1 MINLSL
7 EVLMSSS
14 VNDTEKSASMQGV
27 HWNEEDWQGMLKHL
41 PSDWEEQA
49 IQLKAWQ
56 RTRKLAQ
63 IADLLRA
70 LLVYAACGYSYR
82 QLGLW
87 ATLMG
92 VGCLSE
98 RAWRKRMERA
108 QDWIS
113 WLLGAFIGS
122 QQSPDWLPRIAGRIL
137 LVDASRLKVPAGSGD
152 DVRMHSAY
160 DLSAGRLE
168 QVEVT
173 DRHSAEGLHHFTL
186 RKGDVVVTDA
196 GSQLGSSVQQGQK
209 QGAYGVHRVS
219 NHQVHLEREDGQK
232 INVKRLVKHQKY
244 GTVSEYQVW
253 VWDPKH
259 KERFAVRLVISLL
272 PRQQAMQ
279 ARARKQEHIRHK
291 KGSKANLAPA
301 WWAGVMILGTT
312 LAKEQWSAQ
321 DVVKLY
327 RARWQ
332 IELFFKRLKQ
342 GLHLHLLPIKLW
354 ERALA
359 SVHLSLIVW
368 SLQEQEAQELSEALS
383 GLLSEPEVGPLQEQ
397 EEQQQL
403 TWVISHWGLACCE
416 LETLRTLL
424 RGSWTR
430 QRLRD
435 CLSDLRRYLVSRQR
449 CRRLSQE
456 TEVQQWLLQRLAM
469 PVKEAITA

>member
-1 MINLSL
+1 
-7 EVLMSSS
+7 MSSS
-14 VNDTEKSASMQGV
+14 VNDTEKSAVVQGV
-27 HWNEEDWQGMLKHL
+27 HWNEEDWQGLLARL
-41 PSDWEEQA
+41 PRDWEEQA
-49 IQLKAWQ
+49 FQLKAWQ

-63 IADLLRA
+63 VADLLRA

-92 VGCLSE
+92 LGCLSE

-108 QDWIS
+108 QAWIG

-122 QQSPDWLPRIAGRIL
+122 QQSPDWLPKSVGRIL

-152 DVRMHSAY
+152 DVRMQSAY
-160 DLSAGRLE
+160 DLSAGRLA

-173 DRHSAEGLHHFTL
+173 DRHSAEGLSHFAVC
-186 RKGDVVVTDA
+186 KGDVVVTDA
-196 GSQLGSSVQQGQK
+196 GYQLGSSVQQGQK

-219 NHQVHLEREDGQK
+219 HHQVHLEREDGQK
-232 INVKRLVKHQKY
+232 IDVKRLVKRQRY

-259 KERFAVRLVISLL
+259 QERFAIRLVISLQ

-279 ARARKQEHIRHK
+279 ARARKQARIRHK
-291 KGSKANLAPA
+291 KGPKANLAPA

-342 GLHLHLLPIKLW
+342 GLHLHLLPVKLW
-354 ERALA
+354 ERARA

-368 SLQEQEAQELSEALS
+368 SLQEQEAQELSEALN
-383 GLLSEPEVGPLQEQ
+383 GLLSEPEVGPLLEQ
-397 EEQQQL
+397 EEPQQR
-403 TWVISHWGLACCE
+403 TWVISHWALGCCE

-430 QRLRD
+430 QRLCD
-435 CLSDLRRYLVSRQR
+435 CLPNLRRYLVSRQR
-449 CRRLSQE
+449 FRRISQE
-456 TEVQQWLLQRLAM
+456 TEVQQWLLQQLAL
-469 PVKEAITA
+469 PGKEAIAA